1 MNCSACGADN
11 REGARFCRSCGA
23 ILQRDEGKPPPDGQE
38 IAAEEE
44 AEELG
49 AQEAIPEP
57 AVADESVEDGALP
70 QERAPEEAAPE
81 EALPVVATSEGSESE
96 PALAEPGTKESSAAE
111 EEARAMAETEPETG
125 QEEDT
130 TDLGDAES
138 AIAAPEQMIIETG
151 KAGTDP
157 AADEEPEAKPVIIE
171 AASLGELEEYEPLPE
186 PENDVFSFWRDEVE
200 LMTPVELGTV
210 IADRFA
216 VVEALD
222 VQEDE
227 ILYHAQDLQRC
238 WQCGYDANDPEG
250 TFCGRCG
257 VLMDRRPEVRLLE
270 LRDAS
275 VEPDTGMTV
284 AARLSHEERSFLL
297 LAEPEPKPEPEAE
310 LVSEPL
316 AIRLLA
322 GQRSDAGQV
331 RELDEDSLFV
341 LTMAPTY
348 ESRTGPVLGLFVVA
362 DGMGGHA
369 SGEVASRM
377 ALQVMVERVM
387 QSIVLPELA
396 GELVLEDEVLA
407 LLRQATIAANDA
419 VYLARQK
426 RESDMGTTLTTAYI
440 RDNRLFVAHVGD
452 CRAYRFNADGLEQLT
467 TDHSVVANMIAE
479 GQIEPEEIY
488 THPHRSIVTRCI
500 GDKPVVEVDTNMLP
514 LIPGDRVVLCCDGL
528 WEMIR
533 SEGLEDVL
541 MQEADS
547 QTACDLLVQHANAA
561 GGEDNI
567 SVIVVQV
574 EAVADV
580 EEDQGA

>member
-23 ILQRDEGKPPPDGQE
+23 SLQRNEEQPARQSEETVVGKEADESEPQVVT
-38 IAAEEE
+38 
-44 AEELG
+44 
-49 AQEAIPEP
+49 PEP
-57 AVADESVEDGALP
+57 AVPDRSPEEKARPEEI
-70 QERAPEEAAPE
+70 APEEVASEGVEPGSELAETVVEEAGAAEGEAGAMTDTEPEIEQEKDTTGPAGEESEKAAPE
-81 EALPVVATSEGSESE
+81 PIIIESGDKAVAGPVT
-96 PALAEPGTKESSAAE
+96 AEQPE
-111 EEARAMAETEPETG
+111 EVPETF
-125 QEEDT
+125 EVAE
-130 TDLGDAES
+130 LGA
-138 AIAAPEQMIIETG
+138 T
-151 KAGTDP
+151 
-157 AADEEPEAKPVIIE
+157 
-171 AASLGELEEYEPLPE
+171 EEYEPLPE
-186 PENDVFSFWRDEVE
+186 PEDDVISFWRDEVE
-200 LMTPVELGTV
+200 LMEPVELGTV
-210 IADRFA
+210 IAGRFA

-227 ILYHAQDLQRC
+227 ILYHAQELQRC
-238 WQCGYDANDPEG
+238 WQCGFDANDPEG
-250 TFCGRCG
+250 TFCARCG

-270 LRDAS
+270 LRDAGA
-275 VEPDTGMTV
+275 EPDTEMRV
-284 AARLSHEERSFLL
+284 VARLSHEGRSFLL
-297 LAEPEPKPEPEAE
+297 LTEPEPEPEPEAD

-316 AIRLLA
+316 AIRLLE
-322 GQRSDAGQV
+322 GQRSDAGRV

-348 ESRTGPVLGLFVVA
+348 ESRTGPVLGLYVVA

-369 SGEVASRM
+369 SGEIASRM

-387 QSIVLPELA
+387 QSIILPELA

-500 GDKPVVEVDTNMLP
+500 GDKPVVEVDTNLLP
-514 LIPGDRVVLCCDGL
+514 LTPGDRVILCCDGL

-533 SEGLEDVL
+533 SEGIEDVL

-567 SVIVVQV
+567 SVIVIQV
-574 EAVADV
+574 EAMAEM
-580 EEDQGA
+580 EENW

>member
-1 MNCSACGADN
+1 MADT
-11 REGARFCRSCGA
+11 ELE
-23 ILQRDEGKPPPDGQE
+23 IEQQE
-38 IAAEEE
+38 DTAS
-44 AEELG
+44 L
-49 AQEAIPEP
+49 
-57 AVADESVEDGALP
+57 ADEEPD
-70 QERAPEEAAPE
+70 EA
-81 EALPVVATSEGSESE
+81 T
-96 PALAEPGTKESSAAE
+96 
-111 EEARAMAETEPETG
+111 
-125 QEEDT
+125 
-130 TDLGDAES
+130 
-138 AIAAPEQMIIETG
+138 PEQIIIETG
-151 KAGTDP
+151 
-157 AADEEPEAKPVIIE
+157 DEAVAEPVTSEQPMETPVRLEVID
-171 AASLGELEEYEPLPE
+171 LGETEEYEPLPE
-186 PENDVFSFWRDEVE
+186 PQDDVFSFWRDEVE
-200 LMTPVELGTV
+200 LMMPVELGTV
-210 IADRFA
+210 VADRFA
-216 VVEALD
+216 MVEALD

-227 ILYHAQDLQRC
+227 ILYLARDLQRC

-250 TFCGRCG
+250 TFCARCG

-270 LRDAS
+270 IRDAA
-275 VEPDTGMTV
+275 VEPDTDMMV
-284 AARLSHEERSFLL
+284 VARLSHEEHNFLL
-297 LAEPEPKPEPEAE
+297 LAEPEPEPEPKAD

-322 GQRSDAGQV
+322 GQRSDPGQV

-369 SGEVASRM
+369 SGEIASRM

-387 QSIVLPELA
+387 QSIILPELA

-500 GDKPVVEVDTNMLP
+500 GDKPVVEVDTNLLP
-514 LIPGDRVVLCCDGL
+514 LTPGDRVVLCCDGL
-528 WEMIR
+528 WEMVR
-533 SEGLEDVL
+533 SEGIADVL

-574 EAVADV
+574 EAVAEM
-580 EEDQGA
+580 EED